1 MIHLF
6 HGFLGKPD
14 DLNFFQEF
22 GPIKS
27 YDMRSFDPEGFHASE
42 DDILVGYSMGGRVA
56 LRIAARLQYRIKKVI
71 ILSSNPHA
79 LSEEEKENRIA
90 WEEKMKH
97 LMLTRSSSNF
107 LEIWNNQNIFK
118 NDLPISNITE
128 DELKIWAQIFEKY
141 RLSDQKNYLQ
151 DLKNHP
157 DKFSWIV
164 GSLDEKYLNI
174 AKTSGVKYYTI
185 EAGHRLY
192 QKPLALIKLI
202 KEQHIL

>member
-6 HGFLGKPD
+6 HGFLGKPE

-27 YDMRSFDPEGFHASE
+27 YDMKSFNPEEFYANE
-42 DDILVGYSMGGRVA
+42 NDILVGYSMGGRVA
-56 LRIAARLQYRIKKVI
+56 LRIAARLQYKIKKII

-79 LSEEEKENRIA
+79 LSEEERENRLA

-97 LMLTRSSSNF
+97 FMLTRTSSDF

-118 NDLPISNITE
+118 HDHPILNITE
-128 DELKIWAQIFEKY
+128 GELRIWAHVFEKY

-151 DLKNHP
+151 DLKNYP
-157 DKFSWIV
+157 NKFSWIV

-174 AKTSGVKYYTI
+174 AKTSGVKYHTI

-202 KEQHIL
+202 KEHHLL